1 MRDDVG
7 EGVEFSQSFGRGEG
21 QEEQCLLCD
30 VLDGRFLKGLVR
42 GLLEAAEDEGEIPT
56 RYKAGNPRSG

>member
-1 MRDDVG
+1 M
-7 EGVEFSQSFGRGEG
+7 EFSQSFGRGEG